1 MAMLERL
8 RSQFAFRLFISTMIL
23 GTILVMTLS
32 DLRIENLDLSFKS
45 FDRSNDERLEPIQ
58 FDPALNHSSFLNVSE
73 NLGYNKMHDGV
84 NTSQSIRNF
93 NQNYNPEEY
102 TFLIIHYH
110 KTGHVISRKM
120 YDLIGKGS
128 TSRKIFGV
136 PYKYKREHDKETKCP
151 KFGRIFPGMVSVVT
165 APNLFCPS
173 EKIRQI
179 LMQSRSNTTRA
190 RIIRGTPRLHRGFKI
205 IHMVRNPYDMAIS
218 NYFYHSQVPSP
229 EKWVHWAKPCTYKYY
244 ANSSGLRLHRGK
256 NISNLPDE
264 NDSVKSLILP
274 TLTEISSQQFDK
286 AYMLCRSIFRNETNT
301 NFFGE
306 NAIISPN
313 KPTFYDHLHNLDT
326 NDGLRLATAQM
337 IISSGVEFEE
347 EKMSERDAID
357 ESTRQKIYEKRV
369 RSGPKVTRIPTRRQ
383 HNIIRSFEDKD
394 VKAFL
399 NTRSGPGRSA
409 GADIIRMGNNIRKL
423 NELVVGNNVESEKPS
438 DNIQVLTMDMTH
450 WISNPFDSAIKVV
463 DFVYGNSISS
473 LEKRKLA
480 IKYQESFNEK
490 VADNSQHITT
500 GKSYSREDK
509 AALVEMLKGD
519 EALGPILDE
528 VEKLVNE
535 TMAK

>member
-1 MAMLERL
+1 
-8 RSQFAFRLFISTMIL
+8 
-23 GTILVMTLS
+23 
-32 DLRIENLDLSFKS
+32 
-45 FDRSNDERLEPIQ
+45 
-58 FDPALNHSSFLNVSE
+58 
-73 NLGYNKMHDGV
+73 
-84 NTSQSIRNF
+84 
-93 NQNYNPEEY
+93 
-102 TFLIIHYH
+102 
-110 KTGHVISRKM
+110 
-120 YDLIGKGS
+120 
-128 TSRKIFGV
+128 
-136 PYKYKREHDKETKCP
+136 
-151 KFGRIFPGMVSVVT
+151 
-165 APNLFCPS
+165 
-173 EKIRQI
+173 
-179 LMQSRSNTTRA
+179 
-190 RIIRGTPRLHRGFKI
+190 
-205 IHMVRNPYDMAIS
+205 
-218 NYFYHSQVPSP
+218 
-229 EKWVHWAKPCTYKYY
+229 
-244 ANSSGLRLHRGK
+244 LHRGK

-347 EKMSERDAID
+347 EKMSERGAID

-399 NTRSGPGRSA
+399 NTRTGPGRSA

-450 WISNPFDSAIKVV
+450 WISNPFDSAIKVF